1 MTLTRASQC
10 TCTESWPFCF
20 FCYSGPK
27 WCKMAPKATRGAT
40 APKAKP
46 KAVMKAAAAKNPS
59 LTATAVYASVAETVG
74 LKPKE
79 VKAALEGV
87 MAVGAEEL
95 KKTGAFK
102 FAGMLNLKLKVKPA
116 TPARKGVNPF
126 TKEACVF
133 KAKPASKTVRV
144 LPLAKLKQA
153 IN

>member
-1 MTLTRASQC
+1 M
-10 TCTESWPFCF
+10 
-20 FCYSGPK
+20 GV
-27 WCKMAPKATRGAT
+27 KATRGAT
-40 APKAKP
+40 APKV
-46 KAVMKAAAAKNPS
+46 KAVMKAAAAKKPS

-87 MAVGAEEL
+87 MAVGAEQL

-116 TPARKGVNPF
+116 TPARKGANPF

>member
-1 MTLTRASQC
+1 MG
-10 TCTESWPFCF
+10 
-20 FCYSGPK
+20 GPK
-27 WCKMAPKATRGAT
+27 WCKMAPKVTRGAT

-116 TPARKGVNPF
+116 TPARKGMTPF

-133 KAKPASKTVRV
+133 KAKPASKTVRA